1 LLYLNT
7 SPNSLQNQNTN
18 ILEVKSIDK
27 TITTQSRIT
36 LLVLELVRAT
46 QLKYIVNIATNML
59 NLKIQHN
66 ERDCVF
72 ETQEKTRTHQFIIK

>member
-66 ERDCVF
+66 ERACVF